1 MTLSRII
8 KKSSQ
13 GNEKKQPLKNNKIIP
28 KEKTLSNGSKSN
40 LESKVYTEYVFRV
53 KYLNI
58 ATRVFLIRSRH
69 GGPDKIISSSLPFIH
84 NIRKEVDK

>member
-1 MTLSRII
+1 MFNDFISSYLKHHLKVM
-8 KKSSQ
+8 KKITS
-13 GNEKKQPLKNNKIIP
+13 
-28 KEKTLSNGSKSN
+28 KEKNLTNESKSN
-40 LESKVYTEYVFRV
+40 LKSKVYTEYVFRV